1 MVKVARLE
9 FSIAKQKGVD
19 SDLNDFFRIKSYI
32 SEIRDISNNPNFNI
46 VLKQSETQLNDLQPK
61 VTKIIQQKTQD
72 YIIFMKSAPLTSKSE
87 NNVINTVKRTHNFKA
102 MIEQTFQESLLDD

>member
-46 VLKQSETQLNDLQPK
+46 VLKQSET
-61 VTKIIQQKTQD
+61 
-72 YIIFMKSAPLTSKSE
+72 
-87 NNVINTVKRTHNFKA
+87 
-102 MIEQTFQESLLDD
+102 